1 MDEIHQGLP
10 PLDWEQPNTVERRAD
25 ETNGIEDYFST
36 TAQFRAQQSL
46 HEKEQAALLEELTQ
60 EAEAFCARE
69 IRSVEDTY
77 AVKDEY
83 ASITSRLPLLDD
95 GEQRALLLE
104 QTEQRYD
111 YFVSIISQMG
121 DEIRRYEE
129 QKAAEEKKAR
139 EEAAKEAEKQRLE
152 EDKATK
158 KNSFLLALET
168 VEELEYQRE
177 DAERLVNDAIDKLSL
192 IAGDPEADA
201 LSDRLQTAISRISTL
216 PTAEEW
222 EKLQAQEAEQ
232 EAKKEQEAQL
242 EIQSSQARLRSS
254 LSRERFK
261 WNNMEY
267 YGPGGRGDE

>member
-1 MDEIHQGLP
+1 M
-10 PLDWEQPNTVERRAD
+10 
-25 ETNGIEDYFST
+25 
-36 TAQFRAQQSL
+36 
-46 HEKEQAALLEELTQ
+46 
-60 EAEAFCARE
+60 
-69 IRSVEDTY
+69 EDTY
-77 AVKDEY
+77 TVKDEY

-129 QKAAEEKKAR
+129 QKRPKRKKAR

-158 KNSFLLALET
+158 KETASFWPLET

-192 IAGDPEADA
+192 IAGDPEAGA

-222 EKLQAQEAEQ
+222 EKRQAQEAEQ

>member
-10 PLDWEQPNTVERRAD
+10 PLDWEQPDTVERRAD

-46 HEKEQAALLEELTQ
+46 HEKEQAALLEELTR

-77 AVKDEY
+77 TVKDEY

-158 KNSFLLALET
+158 E
-168 VEELEYQRE
+168 Q
-177 DAERLVNDAIDKLSL
+177 
-192 IAGDPEADA
+192 
-201 LSDRLQTAISRISTL
+201 L
-216 PTAEEW
+216 P
-222 EKLQAQEAEQ
+222 
-232 EAKKEQEAQL
+232 
-242 EIQSSQARLRSS
+242 S
-254 LSRERFK
+254 
-261 WNNMEY
+261 
-267 YGPGGRGDE
+267 GP